1 MRSEGRFE
9 LFALHGR
16 AGFQFEHFS
25 LFLKEL
31 RLRPTLGA
39 RRWQQPPEDCLEA
52 VALSKDCGEGRVL
65 TIWAGDK
72 NDSRVQ
78 PISEK
83 NRIDA
88 ATRTSLEDKSMTRQI
103 LRLAAI
109 AFVAC
114 TFSVSAQAETLR
126 IGMECTYAPFNYRTA
141 EGELSGYD
149 VDVAKG
155 VAGILGAD
163 IEFVCQ
169 KWDGMI
175 PALLANKFDL
185 IVASMSI
192 TEKRKEKIDFSGPYR
207 ISVGRL
213 VGRKQ
218 GNFNL
223 FNGDGSVNP
232 ASFKGVKVGLER
244 ATTYENWFKA
254 KVPNAEIL
262 YYDSNEAMYLDLM
275 NGRTDVIMTNPMK
288 AHLKFLSKEDG
299 AGFEFVSPAI
309 DEVEYF
315 GVGVGI
321 GIRKGNEELL
331 KRINA
336 ALIQL
341 RDDGSLERYALK
353 IFPFPIHPE
362 KWTALN

>member
-1 MRSEGRFE
+1 MVA
-9 LFALHGR
+9 FA
-16 AGFQFEHFS
+16 AGAFS
-25 LFLKEL
+25 L
-31 RLRPTLGA
+31 
-39 RRWQQPPEDCLEA
+39 
-52 VALSKDCGEGRVL
+52 
-65 TIWAGDK
+65 
-72 NDSRVQ
+72 
-78 PISEK
+78 
-83 NRIDA
+83 
-88 ATRTSLEDKSMTRQI
+88 
-103 LRLAAI
+103 
-109 AFVAC
+109 
-114 TFSVSAQAETLR
+114 SVHAETLR
-126 IGMECTYAPFNYRTA
+126 VGMECTYAPFNYRTA
-141 EGELSGYD
+141 EGKLEGYD

-163 IEFVCQ
+163 LEFVCQ

-192 TEKRKEKIDFSGPYR
+192 TEKRRQKIDFSGPYR

-213 VGRKQ
+213 VGRKK
-218 GNFNL
+218 GNFEL
-223 FNGDGSVNP
+223 FSADGSVNP

-262 YYDSNEAMYLDLM
+262 YYDTNESMYLDLV

-288 AHLKFLSKEDG
+288 AHLKFLSKDDG

-321 GIRKGNEELL
+321 GLRKGNEELL
-331 KRINA
+331 GRINV
-336 ALIQL
+336 ALKQL
-341 RDDGSLERYALK
+341 TDDGSLEKYALK
-353 IFPFPIHPE
+353 IFPFAIHPE
-362 KWTALN
+362 KWVKLN